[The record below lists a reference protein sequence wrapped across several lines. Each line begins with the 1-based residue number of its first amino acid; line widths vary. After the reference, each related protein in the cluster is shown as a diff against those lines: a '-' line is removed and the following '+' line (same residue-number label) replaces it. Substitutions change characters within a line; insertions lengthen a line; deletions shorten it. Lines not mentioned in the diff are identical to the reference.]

1 MSSLLVVA
9 LAGIG
14 GVLIASRRL
23 ILTAGAMIALA
34 LVLSAAI
41 ALPWVEHWNVGV
53 LTQQQYWVDHRLRLP
68 RRLCPQQAIGK

>member
-34 LVLSAAI
+34 LVLSVAI
-41 ALPWVEHWNVGV
+41 ALPWVEHWEARCC
-53 LTQQQYWVDHRLRLP
+53 QQETAALGY
-68 RRLCPQQAIGK
+68 